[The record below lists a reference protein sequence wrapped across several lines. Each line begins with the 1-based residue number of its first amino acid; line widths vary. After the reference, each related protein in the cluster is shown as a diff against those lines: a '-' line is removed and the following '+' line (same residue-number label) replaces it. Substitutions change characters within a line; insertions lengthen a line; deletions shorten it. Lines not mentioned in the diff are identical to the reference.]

1 MKSLYIY
8 VMALWSLWFFSPAS
22 PAGADQTLKIALV
35 HAGVIHK
42 DTKQNREELVHLNR
56 EAALGG
62 ARLILNTELAVSGY
76 SFQSREDIAPYT
88 ETGAGETITAMASL
102 AREQGVY
109 IGITFPERDPLTES
123 FYNSAFV
130 LDPRGSLVLRYRKI
144 YAESR
149 WARSG
154 NPYQE
159 GVFDTPWGRIGVAVC
174 ADSYFGLIP
183 RALALKGADLLWVPA
198 NWPPSGHLNPLE
210 VWQARALENGFYLA
224 ACNRTGKD
232 LVMDCTGTV
241 SAVIDPSGATL
252 VSGSSENSRI
262 FYADLPLDA
271 GGRMDTGLRR
281 TRMKSRNVDLYRGI
295 YLTPWIDDLTL
306 YYKLPEPGMLD
317 VHCYV
322 PPSAG
327 ISASVLEAAVK
338 EGGKDGDNGR
348 PVLWVLPKTALDQIR
363 QDDLLKIARDHDTAF
378 ALSRAASP
386 ENPASCLITPQ
397 GIQSFVE
404 PGAEFPFTLLH
415 YGPARFALVPMEAF
429 RHPELA
435 VVLAKLGC
443 DLVVVS
449 EEILSPEDR
458 LLSWMRVLNG
468 VAVAS
473 CAGNAADITLMEGIH
488 GGLDHRRQG
497 GPGVCSLALDTAKTR
512 KKNFLY
518 RLDYDLLLKKEGI

>member
-1 MKSLYIY
+1 
-8 VMALWSLWFFSPAS
+8 MA
-22 PAGADQTLKIALV
+22 D
-35 HAGVIHK
+35 
-42 DTKQNREELVHLNR
+42 
-56 EAALGG
+56 
-62 ARLILNTELAVSGY
+62 
-76 SFQSREDIAPYT
+76 
-88 ETGAGETITAMASL
+88 L

-109 IGITFPERDPLTES
+109 IGITLPERDPLTES

-130 LDPRGSLVLRYRKI
+130 LDPQGRMVCRYRKI

-154 NPYQE
+154 NPYQD
-159 GVFDTPWGRIGVAVC
+159 GFFDTPWGRVGVAVC

-183 RALALKGADLLWVPA
+183 RTLALKGADLLWVPA
-198 NWPPSGHLNPLE
+198 NWPPSGRLNPLE

-232 LVMDCTGTV
+232 LVMDCTQTV

-271 GGRMDTGLRR
+271 QGRMDPGFRR
-281 TRMKSRNVDLYRGI
+281 ARMKSRNVDLYRGI

-317 VHCYV
+317 VHCFV
-322 PPSAG
+322 PPSG
-327 ISASVLEAAVK
+327 GMSASALETAVK
-338 EGGKDGDNGR
+338 EGGKDGDNSR
-348 PVLWVLPKTALDQIR
+348 PVLWVLPKAALDQIR
-363 QDDLLKIARDHDTAF
+363 QEDLLKIARDHNTAF
-378 ALSRAASP
+378 ALSWAASP
-386 ENPASCLITPQ
+386 GNPASCLITPR
-397 GIQSFVE
+397 GIQSFFE
-404 PGAEFPFTLLH
+404 PEAEFPFTLLH
-415 YGPARFALVPMEAF
+415 YGPAVIAMVPMEVF

-449 EEILSPEDR
+449 EETLSPEDR
-458 LLSWMRVLNG
+458 LLSRMRVLNG

-473 CAGNAADITLMEGIH
+473 CAGNAAGITFMEGIH
-488 GGLDHRRQG
+488 GDLDHRRQD

>member
-8 VMALWSLWFFSPAS
+8 IMALWSVWIFAPAS
-22 PAGADQTLKIALV
+22 PAGADQALKIALV

-42 DTKQNREELVHLNR
+42 DPEGNRKELIRLNR

-62 ARLILNTELAVSGY
+62 AKLILNTELALSGY

-88 ETGAGETITAMASL
+88 ETAAGKTVTAMADL

-109 IGITFPERDPLTES
+109 IGITLPERDPLTES

-130 LDPRGSLVLRYRKI
+130 LNPEGRLVCTYQKI

-154 NPYQE
+154 NPYQD
-159 GVFDTPWGRIGVAVC
+159 GFFDTPWGRIGVAVC

-183 RALALKGADLLWVPA
+183 RTLALKGADLLWVPA
-198 NWPPSGHLNPLE
+198 NWPPSGRLNPLE

-232 LVMDCTGTV
+232 LVMDCTKTV

-252 VSGSSENSRI
+252 VSGSSDNSRI

-271 GGRMDTGLRR
+271 QGRMDPGLRR
-281 TRMKSRNVDLYRGI
+281 ARMTSRNVDLYRGI

-322 PPSAG
+322 PPSG
-327 ISASVLEAAVK
+327 GMSASALEIAVK
-338 EGGKDGDNGR
+338 EGGKDGNKDR
-348 PVLWVLPKTALDQIR
+348 PALWVLPKTALVQVC
-363 QDDLLKIARDHDTAF
+363 QEDLLKIARDHDTAF

-386 ENPASCLITPQ
+386 ENPASCLITPR

-415 YGPARFALVPMEAF
+415 YGPAVIAMVPMEDF

-449 EEILSPEDR
+449 EETLSPEDQ
-458 LLSWMRVLNG
+458 LLSRMRVLNG

-473 CAGNAADITLMEGIH
+473 CAGNAADIFFMEGIH
-488 GGLDHRRQG
+488 GDLDHRRQD
-497 GPGVCSLALDTAKTR
+497 GPGSCSLVLDTAKTR